1 VPYALASNRKATDE
15 ADAAMKRVR
24 PGLAAAIALALA
36 LPYMALQALAADNGA
51 QTKIQAQT
59 SVTEKQLSA
68 PPAQAVITSDAVK
81 ILHHIA
87 QARGLLNGDS
97 TDIAGAI
104 EELKTADK
112 LLDAISDA
120 LPTTK
125 VKDQIWIAAKHLEY
139 EQPDQVLSDLPPV
152 YVSLSDVADY
162 LPTEKARQHLDRAR
176 EALRKGVKE
185 EAMAQLKAANEALVY
200 VEAELPM
207 KTAQRLVH
215 KAWQALQRDE
225 PNQADDA
232 LDAAEDNVTFISM
245 AFQSPLVQAKSDIA
259 RCRNDYKF
267 GNRAAAAGDLS
278 AAVGDLRKAAEN
290 ADRVTRKAAVVMIG
304 KLNGLVSKLRD
315 ADKDFT
321 PQISSAWHRVE
332 ALSERAAERVS
343 TAWDREGS
351 NSEVKQDLIEAKLQ
365 LAYARIDHVLMRD
378 DDATK
383 VDLSESDDY
392 LNSAR
397 TRANIDLE
405 QKLQKMSLQLASLET
420 SLGDARQADNSAAYY
435 ALESEMTHLI
445 ATL

>member
-1 VPYALASNRKATDE
+1 
-15 ADAAMKRVR
+15 MKRVR
-24 PGLAAAIALALA
+24 PGITAAIALALA
-36 LPYMALQALAADNGA
+36 LPCTAFKALAADSAA
-51 QTKIQAQT
+51 QTRMQART
-59 SVTEKQLSA
+59 SVTGKLPSA
-68 PPAQAVITSDAVK
+68 PPEQAVITSDAVK
-81 ILHHIA
+81 ILRHIA

-104 EELKTADK
+104 EELKKADK
-112 LLDAISDA
+112 LLDAINDA

-139 EQPDQVLSDLPPV
+139 EHPDQVLSDLPPI
-152 YVSLSDVADY
+152 YTSLSDVADY

-176 EALRKGVKE
+176 EALRKGLGE
-185 EAMAQLKAANEALVY
+185 EAAAQLKSANEALVY

-215 KAWQALQRDE
+215 KAWQALQRDD

-232 LDAAEDNVTFISM
+232 LDDAEDNVTFISM
-245 AFQSPLVQAKSDIA
+245 AFQSPLVQAKSATA
-259 RCRNDYKF
+259 RCRTDYKF
-267 GNRAAAAGDLS
+267 GNRAAAADDLS
-278 AAVGDLRKAAEN
+278 TAVADLRTAAES
-290 ADRVTRKAAVVMIG
+290 ADRVTHKAAIVMIG
-304 KLNGLVSKLRD
+304 KLDGLESRLRD
-315 ADKDFT
+315 AGKDFT
-321 PQISSAWHRVE
+321 PQISGAWHRIE
-332 ALSERAAERVS
+332 ALSERTAELVS
-343 TAWDREGS
+343 TAWDREGA
-351 NSEVKQDLIEAKLQ
+351 NSEVKQDLIESKLQ

-383 VDLSESDDY
+383 VDLSEADDY

-420 SLGDARQADNSAAYY
+420 SLGDSRQADNSAAYY
-435 ALESEMTHLI
+435 ALESEMTHMI